1 LPERI
6 SETAYRFAYE
16 TPSRTALRS
25 GNLSHA
31 PYVARKIS
39 TEKPAKKGI
48 VRANK
53 RKVKIEGKEVVYGRI
68 GVMWNITLVCPRR
81 TG

>member
-1 LPERI
+1 M
-6 SETAYRFAYE
+6 
-16 TPSRTALRS
+16 ALRS
-25 GNLSHA
+25 GKLLHA
-31 PYVARKIS
+31 RCVARKIS
-39 TEKPAKKGI
+39 KEKPANKGR

-53 RKVKIEGKEVVYGRI
+53 RKMKIEGKDGVYGRI

>member
-1 LPERI
+1 M
-6 SETAYRFAYE
+6 
-16 TPSRTALRS
+16 ALRS
-25 GNLSHA
+25 GSVIHA
-31 PYVARKIS
+31 HRVARKIS
-39 TEKPAKKGI
+39 TETPAKKGI

-53 RKVKIEGKEVVYGRI
+53 RKVKIEGKEAVYGRI

>member
-1 LPERI
+1 MRI
-6 SETAYRFAYE
+6 
-16 TPSRTALRS
+16 ALRGKS
-25 GNLSHA
+25 QG
-31 PYVARKIS
+31 K
-39 TEKPAKKGI
+39 KPANKGR

-53 RKVKIEGKEVVYGRI
+53 RKMKIEGKDGVYGRI

>member
-1 LPERI
+1 M
-6 SETAYRFAYE
+6 SETVHHLEYE
-16 TPSRTALRS
+16 TASRMALRS

-31 PYVARKIS
+31 CRVSQKIS
-39 TEKPAKKGI
+39 TEKPANKGR

-53 RKVKIEGKEVVYGRI
+53 RKVKIEGKEVVYGGI